1 MEAKPVSVSEDN
13 YDATRIKVLGGIE
26 AVRARPAMYIGS
38 TGPEGLHHLVF
49 EVVDNSIDEALAG
62 FCTQITVVIHP
73 DNSVTVEDDGRG
85 IPVDLHE
92 KGGRPALEVV
102 MTTLHAGGKFDRQAY
117 RVSGGLHGVGI
128 SVVNAL
134 SEYLEA
140 RVKRD
145 GKVYQQRY
153 NRGQVVSDL
162 EIVGTTERTGT
173 RIRFRPDSTI
183 FEEIEF
189 SFEVLSNRLRELSF
203 LNAGVQ
209 ITIEDERTNKRNEFN
224 YKGGIVSFI
233 EFLNKGRKVLH
244 EKVIHLEGKREDIE
258 IDIALQY
265 NDGYS
270 EVVFSYVNNIN
281 TKEGGTHLSGFRAA
295 LTRTIN
301 NYAVSNS
308 HLKKNEKLAI
318 TGDDVREGLAAV
330 ISVKVPNPQFEGQTK
345 AKLGNS
351 NVKGIVENFVNER
364 LSIFLEE
371 NPPVARKIIEKV
383 IDAARAREA
392 ARKARDITRRK
403 SALEVGSLPGKL
415 ADCQEKDPALSELF
429 LVEGD
434 SAGGS
439 AKQGRDRRCQAVLPL
454 KGKILNVEKARL
466 EKTLKNQEIGNV
478 IMALGTGIGEED
490 FRIENLRY
498 HKIIIM
504 TDADVDGAHI
514 RTLLLTFF
522 YRNFP
527 ALIEKGHLYIAQP
540 PLYRVKDG
548 KTERYITDDQHFL
561 EYLLD
566 RAVAQVSVESSS
578 GGKISPEALKKLV
591 KRVMRFEEILAR
603 MRSGS
608 MDREF
613 LRQVLSDPGFSPAS
627 LGSREELERLVCAW
641 VRGGGAQE
649 QSEPPKREFEIE
661 HDPENN
667 CYRVRCASRSNG
679 WRQET
684 LLDAE
689 LVSSPAFQELWN
701 LERGFLAVGSPPFT
715 MKEGED
721 QLQVQDVFQLKEN
734 LMKAGRKGLTIQRY
748 KGLGEMNPGQLWET
762 TMDPET
768 RTLLQ
773 VTIEDAA
780 GADQIFSVLMGD
792 EVEPRRQFISE
803 NALSVRNLDI

>member
-1 MEAKPVSVSEDN
+1 MEATPVSGNE
-13 YDATRIKVLGGIE
+13 YDAKRIKVLGGIE
-26 AVRARPAMYIGS
+26 AVRTRPAMYIGS
-38 TGPEGLHHLVF
+38 TGPEGLHHLVY

-62 FCTQITVVIHP
+62 FCTQIRVVIHP

-92 KGGRPALEVV
+92 TLKKPALEVV

-117 RVSGGLHGVGI
+117 KVSGGLHGVGI

-134 SEYLEA
+134 SEYLEV

-153 NRGQVVSDL
+153 NKGKVISDL
-162 EIVGTTERTGT
+162 EVVGTTEKTGT
-173 RIRFRPDSTI
+173 RVRFRPDPTI
-183 FEEIEF
+183 FEDIEF
-189 SFEVLSNRLRELSF
+189 SFEVLSQRLRELSF
-203 LNAGVQ
+203 LNAGVE
-209 ITIEDERTNKRNEFN
+209 ITIEDERTNKRNEFK
-224 YKGGIVSFI
+224 YKGGIESFI
-233 EFLNKGRKVLH
+233 DFLNKGRKVLH
-244 EKVIHLEGKREDIE
+244 DKVIRLEGRREDVE

-295 LTRTIN
+295 LTRTVN
-301 NYAVSNS
+301 NYAISNGL
-308 HLKKNEKLAI
+308 LKKNEKLAI
-318 TGDDVREGLAAV
+318 TGDDVREGLVAV

-351 NVKGIVENFVNER
+351 NIKGIVENFVNEG
-364 LSIFLEE
+364 LSTFFEE
-371 NPPVARKIIEKV
+371 NPSVARRIIEKV
-383 IDAARAREA
+383 IEAARAREA

-466 EKTLKNQEIGNV
+466 EKMLKNQEIGNV
-478 IMALGTGIGEED
+478 ITALGTGIGEED

-522 YRNFP
+522 YRNFA

-548 KTERYITDDQHFL
+548 KTEKYILDDQHFL
-561 EYLLD
+561 EYLVD
-566 RAVAQVSVESSS
+566 RAVGQVTVESADKREIS
-578 GGKISPEALKKLV
+578 GEALKKLV
-591 KRVMRFEEILAR
+591 RRVMRFEEIFSR

-608 MDREF
+608 LDRDF
-613 LRQVLSDPGFSPAS
+613 LRLVLSDPRFSPDCLGRREDLES
-627 LGSREELERLVCAW
+627 LVSGWTAGQGGSEDAEGPRREY
-641 VRGGGAQE
+641 
-649 QSEPPKREFEIE
+649 EIE
-661 HDPENN
+661 MDPENN
-667 CYRVRCASRSNG
+667 CYRVRCTTRRNG
-679 WRQET
+679 WRQQT
-684 LLDAE
+684 LLDAD

-701 LERGFLAVGSPPFT
+701 LEKGFSAIGSPPFR
-715 MKEGED
+715 MKDGDEQSEAE
-721 QLQVQDVFQLKEN
+721 DVFQLKDK
-734 LMKAGRKGLTIQRY
+734 LMTIGRKGLSIQRY
-748 KGLGEMNPGQLWET
+748 KGLGEMNPAQLWET

>member
-1 MEAKPVSVSEDN
+1 MEPTPDSRNE
-13 YDATRIKVLGGIE
+13 YDAKRIKVLGGIE
-26 AVRARPAMYIGS
+26 AVRTRPAMYIGS
-38 TGPEGLHHLVF
+38 TGPEGLHHLVY

-62 FCTQITVVIHP
+62 FCTEIRVVIHP

-92 KGGRPALEVV
+92 TLKKPALEVV

-117 RVSGGLHGVGI
+117 KVSGGLHGVGI

-134 SEYLEA
+134 SEYLEV

-153 NRGQVVSDL
+153 NKGKVISDL
-162 EIVGTTERTGT
+162 EVVGTTEKTGT
-173 RIRFRPDSTI
+173 RVRFRPDPTI
-183 FEEIEF
+183 FEDIEF
-189 SFEVLSNRLRELSF
+189 SFEVLSQRLRELSF
-203 LNAGVQ
+203 LNAGVE
-209 ITIEDERTNKRNEFN
+209 ITIEDERTNKKNEFK

-244 EKVIHLEGKREDIE
+244 DKVIRLEGRREDVE

-295 LTRTIN
+295 LTRTVN
-301 NYAVSNS
+301 NYAISNGL
-308 HLKKNEKLAI
+308 LKKNEKLAI
-318 TGDDVREGLAAV
+318 TGDDVREGLVAV

-351 NVKGIVENFVNER
+351 NIKGIVENFVNER
-364 LSIFLEE
+364 LSTFFEE
-371 NPPVARKIIEKV
+371 NPSIARRIIEKV
-383 IDAARAREA
+383 IEAARAREA

-454 KGKILNVEKARL
+454 KGKILNVEKARV
-466 EKTLKNQEIGNV
+466 EKMLKNQEIGNV
-478 IMALGTGIGEED
+478 ITALGTGIGEED

-522 YRNFP
+522 YRNF
-527 ALIEKGHLYIAQP
+527 ATLIERGHLYIAQP

-548 KTERYITDDQHFL
+548 KAEKYIIDDQHFL
-561 EYLLD
+561 EYLVD
-566 RAVAQVSVESSS
+566 RAVGQVTVESADKGQIS
-578 GGKISPEALKKLV
+578 GDTLKKLV
-591 KRVMRFEEILAR
+591 RRVMRFEEIFSR

-608 MDREF
+608 LDRDF
-613 LRQVLSDPGFSPAS
+613 LRLVLSDPGFSPGC
-627 LGSREELERLVCAW
+627 LSRREDLERLVSGWTAGQ
-641 VRGGGAQE
+641 GGSDD
-649 QSEPPKREFEIE
+649 SEGHRREYEIE
-661 HDPENN
+661 MDPENN
-667 CYRVRCASRSNG
+667 CYRVRCTTQRNG
-679 WRQET
+679 WRQQT

-701 LERGFLAVGSPPFT
+701 LEKAFSAVGSPPFR
-715 MKEGED
+715 MRDGEEESEAE
-721 QLQVQDVFQLKEN
+721 DVFRLKEK
-734 LMKAGRKGLTIQRY
+734 LMNIGRKGLSVQRY
-748 KGLGEMNPGQLWET
+748 KGLGEMNPAQLWET

>member
-1 MEAKPVSVSEDN
+1 VEAKPVSVSEEN
-13 YDATRIKVLGGIE
+13 YDAKRIKVLGGIE

-62 FCTQITVVIHP
+62 FCTQIRVVIHP

-92 KGGRPALEVV
+92 TVGRPALEVV

-117 RVSGGLHGVGI
+117 KVSGGLHGVGI

-162 EIVGTTERTGT
+162 EVVGTTEKTGT
-173 RIRFRPDSTI
+173 RIRFRPDQSI
-183 FEEIEF
+183 FEEIDF
-189 SFEVLSNRLRELSF
+189 SFEVLSQRLRELSF

-244 EKVIHLEGKREDIE
+244 ERVIRLEGKREDVE
-258 IDIALQY
+258 IDIAFQY

-281 TKEGGTHLSGFRAA
+281 TREGGTHLSGFRAA

-308 HLKKNEKLAI
+308 LLKKNEKLAI

-364 LSIFLEE
+364 LSIFLDE
-371 NPPVARKIIEKV
+371 NPSVARKIIEKV

-454 KGKILNVEKARL
+454 KGKILNVEKARI
-466 EKTLKNQEIGNV
+466 EKMLKNQEIGNV
-478 IMALGTGIGEED
+478 ITALGTGIGEED

-527 ALIEKGHLYIAQP
+527 SLIEKGHLYIAQP

-548 KTERYITDDQHFL
+548 KSDKYITDDQHFL

-566 RAVAQVSVESSS
+566 RAVAQVSVESSD

-591 KRVMRFEEILAR
+591 KRVMRFEEIFAR

-608 MDREF
+608 MDRKF
-613 LRQVLSDPGFSPAS
+613 LRLVLSDPGFSPAS
-627 LGSREELERLVCAW
+627 LSSREDLERLVSGW
-641 VRGGGAQE
+641 VRGGGAQDE
-649 QSEPPKREFEIE
+649 SEPPKREFEIE

-667 CYRVRCASRSNG
+667 CYRVRCTSRSNG

-701 LERGFLAVGSPPFT
+701 LERGFLTAGSPPFT
-715 MKEGED
+715 MKDGEHE
-721 QLQVQDVFQLKEN
+721 LQAQDVFQLKEN
-734 LMKAGRKGLTIQRY
+734 LMAVGRKGLTIQRY
-748 KGLGEMNPGQLWET
+748 KGLGEMNPAQLWET

-792 EVEPRRQFISE
+792 EVEPRRQFITE